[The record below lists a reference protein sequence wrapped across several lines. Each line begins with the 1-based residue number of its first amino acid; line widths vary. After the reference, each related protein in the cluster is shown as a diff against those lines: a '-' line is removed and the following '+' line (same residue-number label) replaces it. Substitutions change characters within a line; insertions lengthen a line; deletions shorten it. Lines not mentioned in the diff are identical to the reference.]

1 MFNFKQTFSQLYDN
15 YVEKIYRFVFIKVNS
30 REIAEDLTSET
41 FLRAWK
47 RFQDNR
53 EKIRNHSAF
62 FYQIARNLVTDYY
75 RGKDKMKVVSAEY
88 DQIVD
93 PGINFEDKAV
103 FNSDLESVKKAI
115 LCLKDSYQE
124 VIIWHYLDDLSIP
137 EIADL
142 SKKSEGNVR
151 VNLHRALEALK
162 NELAEIKKV

>member
-1 MFNFKQTFSQLYDN
+1 MFDFKQTFSQLYDD

-47 RFQDNR
+47 RFQENKD
-53 EKIRNHSAF
+53 KIRNHPAF

-75 RGKDKMKVVSAEY
+75 RGKDKMKVIFAEY

-93 PGINFEDKAV
+93 PSINFEDKAV
-103 FNSDLESVKKAI
+103 FNSDLEGVKKAI
-115 LCLKDSYQE
+115 SCLKDSYQE

-162 NELAEIKKV
+162 KELTEIKKV